1 MGAHVNSARAL
12 VIASRSKS
20 WHICRCQGCLV
31 DIEPSRVLQRRFEA
45 RALGSF
51 LGVWRGGGSISQVR
65 GRRGRHHKRCSLENG
80 NKWVMEAGFHGLI
93 RGGSQ
98 RISAK

>member
-51 LGVWRGGGSISQVR
+51 LGVWRGGGASPKSEDGVGDITKGARLKMVTS
-65 GRRGRHHKRCSLENG
+65 G
-80 NKWVMEAGFHGLI
+80 
-93 RGGSQ
+93 
-98 RISAK
+98 